1 MARRRLCSP
10 LIDVMAAL
18 LALTLT
24 TGCAHPGRPLSL
36 RVTVPSLSSLD
47 KLDVRD
53 SRAAARRAQDKINR
67 ALKQLENSARRAH
80 GPAGAGDRAD
90 TLLGSGT
97 GHATSTTG
105 TMAESPSSG
114 GSSVVITQTPSPG
127 LLSAS
132 SRSATAAPGASDRGH
147 IPLHENVRALL
158 VACGLIVAI
167 LWLPRRLDVRK
178 HVP

>member
-24 TGCAHPGRPLSL
+24 TGCAHPRRPLSL
-36 RVTVPSLSSLD
+36 RVTVPSLSALG
-47 KLDVRD
+47 KLDVGD
-53 SRAAARRAQDKINR
+53 GRAAARRAQDKINR

-80 GPAGAGDRAD
+80 GPAGAAD
-90 TLLGSGT
+90 QAGTLLGSGT
-97 GHATSTTG
+97 EHATSTTG
-105 TMAESPSSG
+105 TMPEPPSSG
-114 GSSVVITQTPSPG
+114 GSSVVVTQSPNPG

-132 SRSATAAPGASDRGH
+132 SRSGTGAPGASDPGN
-147 IPLHENVRALL
+147 IPLHENLRALL
-158 VACGLIVAI
+158 VACGLIAAI